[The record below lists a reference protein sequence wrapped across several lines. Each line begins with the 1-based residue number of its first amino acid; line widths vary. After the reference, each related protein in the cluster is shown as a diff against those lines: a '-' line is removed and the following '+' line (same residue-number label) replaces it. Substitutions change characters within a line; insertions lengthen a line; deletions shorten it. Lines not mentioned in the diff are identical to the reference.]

1 MRTRRTKQPA
11 QKPGVTNLAAV
22 AAAVEGGN
30 GDEAA
35 KTTSATA
42 PTPAPPASPTVVKIS
57 KIETPTKTPTKA
69 QPSEPTSSSPSR
81 SLAKPKPSASSS
93 SKLPA
98 PLRFPL
104 VATLS
109 LSLCALGYAIAYS
122 YTDAV
127 IAAFERPLE
136 TWTEVGLVFGWRILE
151 LALGWFGNYDSYDLA
166 AMNVL
171 SHGPPVSFPST
182 SFLALRTGCTSYAA
196 FPLYNPKLCSPRKR
210 DTLTST
216 DTSQLYL
223 LYAFYEV
230 PAAPLLLSLAIET
243 LATYLP
249 FRLLRPLS
257 AAHATPSQAPNAEI
271 VADRPIA
278 LLTTLLAGAIY
289 SVTLFCAYATYLPTY
304 LVMYFADLPSL
315 VAAHEST
322 WVGLL
327 PATLALGVAARVF
340 VFTPAEATT
349 PTSRQREQLEKFDPA
364 AAGLAETLR
373 WNVWGWSAP
382 TKVVIRRT
390 TLLVLLTGVNAF
402 LGARYGVRG
411 VETPGAIAWASVWVA
426 AAALTGGALGAVGSV

>member
-1 MRTRRTKQPA
+1 MRTRRTKQLA
-11 QKPGVTNLAAV
+11 QKPSVTNLAAV

-30 GDEAA
+30 GNEAA
-35 KTTSATA
+35 KTTSAA
-42 PTPAPPASPTVVKIS
+42 AASPAPPASPTVLKIS
-57 KIETPTKTPTKA
+57 KIEPPTKTPTKA
-69 QPSEPTSSSPSR
+69 QPSEPPSSPPSR
-81 SLAKPKPSASSS
+81 SPAKPKPSAASS

-98 PLRFPL
+98 PLQFPL
-104 VATLS
+104 VVTLS

-136 TWTEVGLVFGWRILE
+136 TWIEVGLVFGWRILE

-171 SHGPPVSFPST
+171 SHGPP
-182 SFLALRTGCTSYAA
+182 
-196 FPLYNPKLCSPRKR
+196 
-210 DTLTST
+210 
-216 DTSQLYL
+216 LYL

-289 SVTLFCAYATYLPTY
+289 SVTLFCAYATYLPMY

-322 WVGLL
+322 WVGLV

-382 TKVVIRRT
+382 VKVVIRRT
-390 TLLVLLTGVNAF
+390 ALLVMLTGVNAF